1 VGLVAGLAGAVV
13 LRRRHALP
21 FLRQAL
27 STAAFGALAY
37 VILLVVIPEMTG
49 NATLDTIQVTVDRT
63 MSDPT
68 SSRTVLWRCALG
80 LIAQHPWLGVG
91 PMHFAHE
98 AWRICTGAHP
108 HDWVLQIAAEW
119 GLPALL
125 CLVFVLA
132 TGARGLIARARAVPH
147 EDAPGQAVATALLV
161 AMIAILVDGLVSGV
175 IVMPQSQLAIAFY
188 VGCAMGWCRAP
199 ALHAP
204 SASGPL
210 RLWRGAIVLAAAA
223 ALLAGAGPG
232 ALAIMRDIP
241 PTDAQM
247 VNQGNHWPRLWQLG
261 YF

>member
-1 VGLVAGLAGAVV
+1 
-13 LRRRHALP
+13 
-21 FLRQAL
+21 LRQAL

-37 VILLVVIPEMTG
+37 VILLVVIPELTG
-49 NATLDTIQVTVDRT
+49 NATLDTIRMTVDRT

-119 GLPALL
+119 GLPAFL

-132 TGARGLIARARAVPH
+132 TGARALVARARAVPRA
-147 EDAPGQAVATALLV
+147 DAPGQAVATALLV
-161 AMIAILVDGLVSGV
+161 ALVAILVDGLVSGV

-188 VGCAMGWCRAP
+188 AGCAMGWCRAP
-199 ALHAP
+199 ALHAEP
-204 SASGPL
+204 VSGRI
-210 RLWRGAIVLAAAA
+210 RLGNTAIVLAAAA
-223 ALLAGAGPG
+223 ALLVGAGPG
-232 ALAIMRDIP
+232 ALAFIRDIP
-241 PTDAQM
+241 LTDAQM
-247 VNQGNHWPRLWQLG
+247 AVNHGPHWPRLWHLG